1 MNTVLINSTSS
12 SPGVTNQSL
21 SRSTHDSSDKSHVSF
36 RDLQSLLSAPLDDG
50 IDSNSVDD
58 VGFRSMSSDDDCGA
72 STSTND
78 VSLPRSSSKCA
89 SLHRI
94 SSWAFL
100 EEHHAKH
107 VNSNIPVSLMKKMVK
122 MARDAVVLMEKLEH
136 PISSSTNHTHTP
148 ALPPSAIRFS
158 KALVFLWH
166 KKAGVIGSYAWRYGF
181 VIYQISP
188 GIWSAPVFLRHGFV
202 SVGATCGFSSGATL
216 YAISDNAGI
225 VPFIR
230 SKTKY
235 ISGDF
240 EFTMATKMDSTGVLG
255 DVDDALVIR
264 SRFVT
269 MSNPS
274 MHDIHCLSPEHPKIR
289 KYDVHDSL
297 ISCMVDVSV
306 KCGVESLDYSLNS
319 ALYGKDVSARDIL
332 DGAVQ
337 IPGPMY
343 VVYEYLKKRVS
354 NPSLIMRGTK
364 KLFEEEKARL
374 SLRRGHSAVRR
385 VPMQTDVHTDSDDSI
400 VTSPFPEKE
409 RQNSVLF
416 QEAQLLDID
425 LGDP

>member
-1 MNTVLINSTSS
+1 MNTFINSTST
-12 SPGVTNQSL
+12 SPGVTNHSL
-21 SRSTHDSSDKSHVSF
+21 SRSTLDSSDKSHVSF
-36 RDLQSLLSAPLDDG
+36 RDLQSLLAAPLDDG
-50 IDSNSVDD
+50 IDTNSIDD
-58 VGFRSMSSDDDCGA
+58 ARFRSTSSDDDCGA

-78 VSLPRSSSKCA
+78 VSLPRSSSKSA
-89 SLHRI
+89 QNLHRL

-100 EEHHAKH
+100 QEHHAKH
-107 VNSNIPVSLMKKMVK
+107 VNSNVPVSLMKKMVK

-136 PISSSTNHTHTP
+136 PVSSSTNHSHTP

-181 VIYQISP
+181 VIYQLSP

-225 VPFIR
+225 IPFIR

-240 EFTMATKMDSTGVLG
+240 EFTMATKMDTTGVLG
-255 DVDDALVIR
+255 DADDALLIR

-269 MSNPS
+269 MGSHPS
-274 MHDIHCLSPEHPKIR
+274 MPDVHCLSPEHPKIR
-289 KYDVHDSL
+289 KYDVQDSL
-297 ISCMVDVSV
+297 ISCMVDISV
-306 KCGVESLDYSLNS
+306 KCGVESLDHALNS
-319 ALYGKDVSARDIL
+319 ALYGSDVSARDIL

-337 IPGPMY
+337 IPSTMY
-343 VVYEYLKKRVS
+343 VVHEYLRKRVS
-354 NPSLIMRGTK
+354 NPSLLLRGTK

-374 SLRRGHSAVRR
+374 SVRRGHSTVRR
-385 VPMQTDVHTDSDDSI
+385 APMQSMHTDSDDSI
-400 VTSPFPEKE
+400 VAGSPFSEK
-409 RQNSVLF
+409 RQNSLLF
-416 QEAQLLDID
+416 EESQLLDID